1 MTLVSSQT
9 EGEAEQDGRMEI
21 GTSGMCLCDLQVV
34 AISTVERSSTA
45 LHVLL
50 GMMITIAFMDH
61 VLDTKPCSKTLII
74 IAPPLL
80 LGSAVS
86 GKDMVSAF

>member
-1 MTLVSSQT
+1 MALVSSQT
-9 EGEAEQDGRMEI
+9 EGEGEQDGRMEI

-34 AISTVERSSTA
+34 AISRAERSSIA
-45 LHVLL
+45 LHILL
-50 GMMITIAFMDH
+50 GMMITIAFTDH
-61 VLDTKPCSKTLII
+61 FLDAKPCSRTLII

-86 GKDMVSAF
+86 G